1 MSASIPLSSGMP
13 PPAWSDATL
22 GSVRHAPAPSAGGTD
37 WFGTSSSA
45 RTLSVRLD
53 SAAHGDVESWAQA
66 LVNHLIEPA
75 DTPR

>member
-1 MSASIPLSSGMP
+1 MSAFTPLSSGMP

-22 GSVRHAPAPSAGGTD
+22 GSVRQAQAPSSGGAD

-53 SAAHGDVESWAQA
+53 AAAHGDVESWAQA
-66 LVNHLIEPA
+66 LVNHLIEPT